1 MRSHVDDKHAINR
14 NGDSPLSVAAFFGH
28 DSIVAQLLDHQS
40 SARSRWLANAALDFV
55 RANEDNYTPLM
66 LASAGGHAA
75 VVRRLLQFRH
85 KRFKILEHLEHT
97 FDVGQTAV
105 SLAAHYGHVQV
116 VQLLAKAGA
125 NLDLADQL
133 QRTPLL
139 LAVERGDVQVVQIL
153 AEAGANLDLA
163 DQLHRTPLLLAVE
176 RGDIRMVDVLFVLG
190 ASCVEWHMQKIGC
203 LCCSACCEC

>member
-1 MRSHVDDKHAINR
+1 MINR
-14 NGDSPLSVAAFFGH
+14 NGDNPLSVAAFFGH

-40 SARSRWLANAALDFV
+40 SARSRSLANAALDFV

-85 KRFKILEHLEHT
+85 KRVKILEHLDHVSN
-97 FDVGQTAV
+97 VGQTAV

-116 VQLLAKAGA
+116 VQLLAKEGA
-125 NLDLADQL
+125 NLNLPDQL

-139 LAVERGDVQVVQIL
+139 LAVER
-153 AEAGANLDLA
+153 
-163 DQLHRTPLLLAVE
+163 R
-176 RGDIRMVDVLFVLG
+176 DIRMVEVLFAVG
-190 ASCVEWHMQKIGC
+190 ASCVEWRMQKIGS
-203 LCCSACCEC
+203 LCCSARCEY

>member
-66 LASAGGHAA
+66 LASAGGHVA
-75 VVRRLLQFRH
+75 VVHRLLQFRH

-97 FDVGQTAV
+97 SDVGQTAL

-116 VQLLAKAGA
+116 VQLLAKEGA
-125 NLDLADQL
+125 HLNLADHL
-133 QRTPLL
+133 KRTPLL
-139 LAVERGDVQVVQIL
+139 LAIERGDVRL
-153 AEAGANLDLA
+153 
-163 DQLHRTPLLLAVE
+163 VE
-176 RGDIRMVDVLFVLG
+176 ILFVNG
-190 ASCVEWHMQKIGC
+190 TSRVEWHMQNNVEPEIENIIFC
-203 LCCSACCEC
+203 VAEHAANVDALTQAPS